1 MKNLA
6 LVFCSIRPEQ
16 LKPSICDYREQEY
29 YQTVQQLERI
39 MPSNYDMVLVENTI
53 DDPNEIKNP
62 EIREYFSNM
71 EIISLGSQANA
82 GQRNKGCG
90 ELLMLNEALAEL
102 KDELPQY
109 DNIAY
114 VTGRRMWTCPYSFER
129 SAASKSAV
137 VVQNCHIYFD
147 GAVRCNDKDNFNDT
161 YFSMKTADMLEYAQY
176 SADRLQE
183 LSDKHISS
191 EVHLYEFIH
200 EKNVH
205 YEILDW
211 LGIVRNEWER
221 SGKTN
226 DLSNFHI
233 C

>member
-16 LKPSICDYREQEY
+16 LKPSICDYREYEY

-62 EIREYFSNM
+62 EIREYFSSM
-71 EIISLGSQANA
+71 EIISLGSESNA
-82 GQRNKGCG
+82 GQVNKGCG
-90 ELLMLNEALAEL
+90 ELLMLNGALAEL
-102 KDELPQY
+102 KDELDQY
-109 DNIAY
+109 ENIAY
-114 VTGRRMWTCPYSFER
+114 VTGRRMWTCPYSFDK
-129 SAASKSAV
+129 SAASKGAV
-137 VVQNCHIYFD
+137 VVQNCHIYFN
-147 GAVRCNDKDNFNDT
+147 GVVRCNEKDNFNDT
-161 YFSMKTADMLEYAQY
+161 YFSMKTADMLKYAEY
-176 SADRLQE
+176 SSERLQE

-200 EKNVH
+200 ENKVQ

-221 SGKTN
+221 SGNTQ
-226 DLSNFHI
+226 DLNNFHI

>member
-16 LKPSICDYREQEY
+16 LRPSICDYREQEY

-39 MPSNYDMVLVENTI
+39 MPDSWDMVLVENTI
-53 DDPNEIKNP
+53 DNPSEIKNP
-62 EIREYFSNM
+62 EIREYFSSM
-71 EIISLGSQANA
+71 EIISLGSEANS
-82 GQRNKGCG
+82 GQVNKGCG
-90 ELLMLNEALAEL
+90 ELLMLNGALAEL
-102 KDELPQY
+102 KDELDQY
-109 DNIAY
+109 ENIAY
-114 VTGRRMWTCPYSFER
+114 VTGRRMWTCPYSFDK
-129 SAASKSAV
+129 SAASKGAV
-137 VVQNCHIYFD
+137 VVQNCHIYFN
-147 GAVRCNDKDNFNDT
+147 GVVRCNEKDNFNDT
-161 YFSMKTADMLEYAQY
+161 YFSMKTADMLKYAEY
-176 SADRLQE
+176 SSERLQE

-200 EKNVH
+200 ENKIQ

-221 SGKTN
+221 SGNTQ
-226 DLSNFHI
+226 DLNNFHI